1 MTKEEYIIKSGAN
14 DASSLTDEQILA
26 YYINLYGGLADLR
39 NNDSANIIKEGRAFG
54 LDIDR
59 PKAMDML
66 RQAFEQDKKL
76 DITFTIGEGIE
87 STRGFGAPQ
96 VIMEFE

>member
-66 RQAFEQDKKL
+66 RQAFEQDKKTRYNL
-76 DITFTIGEGIE
+76 YHWRRDRKYSRLWSTSGNNGI
-87 STRGFGAPQ
+87 
-96 VIMEFE
+96 